1 MLIINYVYG
10 DGDVN
15 KIYIS
20 KGVEF
25 NLLQF
30 VSKTKK
36 WTFYNR
42 ERSWKKYYLHHSRFK
57 YFTFLFYEE
66 IRKPVP
72 YK

>member
-36 WTFYNR
+36 
-42 ERSWKKYYLHHSRFK
+42 
-57 YFTFLFYEE
+57 
-66 IRKPVP
+66 
-72 YK
+72 